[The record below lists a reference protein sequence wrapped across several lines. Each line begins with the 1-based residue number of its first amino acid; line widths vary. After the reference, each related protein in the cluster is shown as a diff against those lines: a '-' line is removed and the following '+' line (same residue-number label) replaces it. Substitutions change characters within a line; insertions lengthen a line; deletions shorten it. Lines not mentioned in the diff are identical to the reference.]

1 MSKNDAISSIAKSKS
16 LKSMAYKFVGS
27 SNYEDLFQEMLL
39 RLLNMPEERIIELQE
54 NKQLER
60 YAYGI
65 MTNEAFNPNNKFRK
79 LYEIDIVKIE
89 VTTQK
94 IVDEQQ
100 EGIKATLKEIQVAEE
115 KYGFVNDQVIKFE
128 RTCDKVLTNV
138 KKDLKQYEAVLAAN
152 AYLELG
158 NYRRVSVHTGVN
170 KMTIHRMVKDFKE
183 IANDNSMIKKK

>member
-1 MSKNDAISSIAKSKS
+1 VTKNDAITSIAKSKS

-183 IANDNSMIKKK
+183 IANDNSMIKNK

>member
-1 MSKNDAISSIAKSKS
+1 MSKNDAISSIANSKS

-79 LYEIDIVKIE
+79 LYEVDIVKIE

-94 IVDEQQ
+94 IVDEHQ
-100 EGIKATLKEIQVAEE
+100 EGIKATLKEIKVAEE

-170 KMTIHRMVKDFKE
+170 KMTIHRMVRDFKE
-183 IANDNSMIKKK
+183 IANDNSIIKKK

>member
-1 MSKNDAISSIAKSKS
+1 MSKNDAITSIAKSKS

-170 KMTIHRMVKDFKE
+170 KMTIHRMVRDFKE
-183 IANDNSMIKKK
+183 IANDNSMIKNK

>member
-1 MSKNDAISSIAKSKS
+1 VSKNDAISSIAKSKS

-183 IANDNSMIKKK
+183 IANDNSMIKNK

>member
-1 MSKNDAISSIAKSKS
+1 MSKNDAITSIANSKS
-16 LKSMAYKFVGS
+16 LKAMAYKFVGS
-27 SNYEDLFQEMLL
+27 SNYEDLFQDMLL

-94 IVDEQQ
+94 IVEENQ
-100 EGIKATLKEIQVAEE
+100 EGITATLKEIQVAEE

-170 KMTIHRMVKDFKE
+170 KMTIHRMVRDFKE
-183 IANDNSMIKKK
+183 IANDNSIIKKK

>member
-1 MSKNDAISSIAKSKS
+1 MSKNDAISSIANSKS

-79 LYEIDIVKIE
+79 LYEVDIVKIE

-170 KMTIHRMVKDFKE
+170 KMTIHRMVRDFKE

>member
-1 MSKNDAISSIAKSKS
+1 MSRNDAISSIANSKS

-94 IVDEQQ
+94 IVDENQ
-100 EGIKATLKEIQVAEE
+100 EGITATFKEIKVAEE

>member
-1 MSKNDAISSIAKSKS
+1 MTKNDAISSIAKSKS

-170 KMTIHRMVKDFKE
+170 KMTIHRMVRDFKE
-183 IANDNSMIKKK
+183 IANDNSMIKNK

>member
-1 MSKNDAISSIAKSKS
+1 MSKNDAITSIANSKS
-16 LKSMAYKFVGS
+16 LKAMAYKFVGS
-27 SNYEDLFQEMLL
+27 SNYEDLFQDMLL

-94 IVDEQQ
+94 IVEEHQ
-100 EGIKATLKEIQVAEE
+100 EGITATLKEIQVAEE

-170 KMTIHRMVKDFKE
+170 KMTIHRMVRDFKE
-183 IANDNSMIKKK
+183 IANDNSIIKKK

>member
-1 MSKNDAISSIAKSKS
+1 MTKHKAIELIATNKS
-16 LKSMAYKFVGS
+16 LKAMAYKFVGET
-27 SNYEDLFQEMLL
+27 NYEDLYQEMLL
-39 RLLNMPEERIIELQE
+39 KLLMMPEERIIELHT

-65 MTNEAFNPNNKFRK
+65 LANEGFNPNNKFRK

-89 VTTQK
+89 VTTQS
-94 IVDEQQ
+94 IQNNSEHPID
-100 EGIKATLKEIQVAEE
+100 ATRKEIKNALS

-128 RTCDKVLTNV
+128 RTCDKVLTNA

-170 KMTIHRMVKDFKE
+170 KMTIHRMVRDFKE
-183 IANDNSMIKKK
+183 IANDNSIIKKK

>member
-128 RTCDKVLTNV
+128 RTCDKVLTNA

-183 IANDNSMIKKK
+183 IANDNSMIKNK

>member
-1 MSKNDAISSIAKSKS
+1 VTKNDAITSIAKSKS

-170 KMTIHRMVKDFKE
+170 KMTIHRMVRDFKE

>member
-1 MSKNDAISSIAKSKS
+1 VTKNDAISSIAKSKS

-183 IANDNSMIKKK
+183 IANDNSMIKNK

>member
-1 MSKNDAISSIAKSKS
+1 MSKNDAITSIANSKS
-16 LKSMAYKFVGS
+16 LKSMAYKFVGM

-170 KMTIHRMVKDFKE
+170 KMTIHRMVRDFKE
-183 IANDNSMIKKK
+183 IANDNSIIKKK

>member
-1 MSKNDAISSIAKSKS
+1 VSKNDAITSIAKSKS

-170 KMTIHRMVKDFKE
+170 KMTIHRMVRDFKE

>member
-1 MSKNDAISSIAKSKS
+1 MSRNDAISSIANSKS

-79 LYEIDIVKIE
+79 LYEVDIVKIE

-100 EGIKATLKEIQVAEE
+100 EGITATFKEIKVAEE

>member
-1 MSKNDAISSIAKSKS
+1 VSI
-16 LKSMAYKFVGS
+16 
-27 SNYEDLFQEMLL
+27 
-39 RLLNMPEERIIELQE
+39 RI
-54 NKQLER
+54 
-60 YAYGI
+60 
-65 MTNEAFNPNNKFRK
+65 
-79 LYEIDIVKIE
+79 D
-89 VTTQK
+89 
-94 IVDEQQ
+94 
-100 EGIKATLKEIQVAEE
+100 ATLKRNYKTQKS

-170 KMTIHRMVKDFKE
+170 KMTIHRMVRDFKE

>member
-1 MSKNDAISSIAKSKS
+1 MTKNDAITSIAKSKS

-183 IANDNSMIKKK
+183 IANDNSMIKNK

>member
-1 MSKNDAISSIAKSKS
+1 MSKNDAITSIANSKS

-79 LYEIDIVKIE
+79 LYEVDIVKIE

-100 EGIKATLKEIQVAEE
+100 EGIKATLKEIKVAEE

-170 KMTIHRMVKDFKE
+170 KMTIHRMVRDFKE
-183 IANDNSMIKKK
+183 IANDNSIIKKK

>member
-1 MSKNDAISSIAKSKS
+1 VTKNDAISSIANSKS

-79 LYEIDIVKIE
+79 LYEVDIVKIE

-170 KMTIHRMVKDFKE
+170 KMTIHRMVRDFKE
-183 IANDNSMIKKK
+183 IANDNSIIKKK

>member
-1 MSKNDAISSIAKSKS
+1 MSKNDAITSIAKSKS

-170 KMTIHRMVKDFKE
+170 KMTIHRMVRDFKE

>member
-1 MSKNDAISSIAKSKS
+1 MTKNDAISSIANSKS

-79 LYEIDIVKIE
+79 LYEVDIVKIE

-170 KMTIHRMVKDFKE
+170 KMTIHRMVRDFKE
-183 IANDNSMIKKK
+183 IANDNSIIKKK

>member
-1 MSKNDAISSIAKSKS
+1 MSKNDAITSIANSKS

-79 LYEIDIVKIE
+79 LYEVDIVKIE

-170 KMTIHRMVKDFKE
+170 KMTIHRMVRDFKE
-183 IANDNSMIKKK
+183 IANDNSIIKNK

>member
-1 MSKNDAISSIAKSKS
+1 VTKNDAISSIAKSKS

-170 KMTIHRMVKDFKE
+170 KMTIHRMVRDFKE

>member
-1 MSKNDAISSIAKSKS
+1 
-16 LKSMAYKFVGS
+16 MAYKFVGS
-27 SNYEDLFQEMLL
+27 SNYEDLFQDMLL

-94 IVDEQQ
+94 IVEEHQ
-100 EGIKATLKEIQVAEE
+100 EGITATLKEIQVAEE
-115 KYGFVNDQVIKFE
+115 
-128 RTCDKVLTNV
+128 
-138 KKDLKQYEAVLAAN
+138 
-152 AYLELG
+152 
-158 NYRRVSVHTGVN
+158 
-170 KMTIHRMVKDFKE
+170 
-183 IANDNSMIKKK
+183 SMGL

>member
-1 MSKNDAISSIAKSKS
+1 MSKNDAITSIANSKS

-170 KMTIHRMVKDFKE
+170 KMTIHRMVRDFKE

>member
-1 MSKNDAISSIAKSKS
+1 VSKNDAISSIAKSKS

-170 KMTIHRMVKDFKE
+170 KMTIHRMVRDFKE

>member
-1 MSKNDAISSIAKSKS
+1 MSKNDAISSIANSKS

-170 KMTIHRMVKDFKE
+170 KMTIHRMVRDFKE

>member
-1 MSKNDAISSIAKSKS
+1 
-16 LKSMAYKFVGS
+16 
-27 SNYEDLFQEMLL
+27 
-39 RLLNMPEERIIELQE
+39 
-54 NKQLER
+54 
-60 YAYGI
+60 
-65 MTNEAFNPNNKFRK
+65 
-79 LYEIDIVKIE
+79 
-89 VTTQK
+89 
-94 IVDEQQ
+94 
-100 EGIKATLKEIQVAEE
+100 LKEIQVAEE

-183 IANDNSMIKKK
+183 IANDNSMIKNK

>member
-1 MSKNDAISSIAKSKS
+1 MSKNDAITSIANSKS
-16 LKSMAYKFVGS
+16 LKAMAYKFVGS
-27 SNYEDLFQEMLL
+27 SNYEDLFQDMLL
-39 RLLNMPEERIIELQE
+39 RLLNMPDERIIELQE

-94 IVDEQQ
+94 IVEEHQ
-100 EGIKATLKEIQVAEE
+100 EGITATLKEIQVAEE

-170 KMTIHRMVKDFKE
+170 KMTIHRMVRDFKE
-183 IANDNSMIKKK
+183 IANDNSIIKKK

>member
-1 MSKNDAISSIAKSKS
+1 VSKNDAISSIAKSKS

-170 KMTIHRMVKDFKE
+170 KMTIHRMVRDFKE
-183 IANDNSMIKKK
+183 IANDNSMIKNK

>member
-1 MSKNDAISSIAKSKS
+1 
-16 LKSMAYKFVGS
+16 MAYKFVGS
-27 SNYEDLFQEMLL
+27 SNYEDLFQDMLL

-94 IVDEQQ
+94 IVEEHQ
-100 EGIKATLKEIQVAEE
+100 EGITATLKEIQVAEE

-170 KMTIHRMVKDFKE
+170 KMTIHRMVRDFKE
-183 IANDNSMIKKK
+183 IANDNSIIKKK

>member
-1 MSKNDAISSIAKSKS
+1 VTRNDAITSIANSKS
-16 LKSMAYKFVGS
+16 LKAMAYKFVGM
-27 SNYEDLFQEMLL
+27 SNFEDLFQEMLL

-79 LYEIDIVKIE
+79 LYEIDIVKVE
-89 VTTQK
+89 VTVQNLTN
-94 IVDEQQ
+94 DSQ
-100 EGIKATLKEIQVAEE
+100 EGIVTTSKEITSAIK

-128 RTCDKVLTNV
+128 RTCDKVLTNT
-138 KKDLKQYEAVLAAN
+138 KKDLKQYESVLAAN

-158 NYRRVSVHTGVN
+158 NYRKVSVHTGVN

-183 IANDNSMIKKK
+183 IANDNLKIK

>member
-1 MSKNDAISSIAKSKS
+1 VSKNDAITSIANSKS

-94 IVDEQQ
+94 IVDEHQ

-128 RTCDKVLTNV
+128 RTCDKVLTNA

-170 KMTIHRMVKDFKE
+170 KMTIHRMVRDFKE
-183 IANDNSMIKKK
+183 IANDNSIIKKK

>member
-170 KMTIHRMVKDFKE
+170 KMTIHRMVRDFKE
-183 IANDNSMIKKK
+183 IANDNSIIKKK

>member
-1 MSKNDAISSIAKSKS
+1 VSKNDAISSIANSKS

-94 IVDEQQ
+94 IVDENQ
-100 EGIKATLKEIQVAEE
+100 EGITATFKEIKVAEE

>member
-1 MSKNDAISSIAKSKS
+1 MTKNDAISSIAKSKS

-170 KMTIHRMVKDFKE
+170 KMTIHRMVRDFKE

>member
-170 KMTIHRMVKDFKE
+170 KMTIHRMVRDFKE
-183 IANDNSMIKKK
+183 IANDNSMIKNK